1 MEFSFKKICIEA
13 PFPTTQCGHS
23 CQTVELTTFKD
34 HLYARVFS
42 FRNDSDWIMHI
53 SFDLL
58 ACTIDYRNELQKEIR
73 EKLNNQNIHLIT
85 SATHTH
91 YANSVRTPKYLDWLK
106 PVLVDGIASMVYE
119 EVGDV
124 TTSYQRIHCP
134 VVGKSRISGYETN
147 NEFLVLIR
155 FYANG
160 NNILNWVIN
169 NCHPT
174 ILQAMVPYFSAEYP
188 GYVLKKLE
196 ENHSGTNFTFAN
208 GAAGDISSRF
218 TRSGQDYEAM
228 CELGDKL
235 VNEVEKLLKE
245 EIAQKPLTLEY
256 KEEDMVYEFD
266 FSPIDTSRIRADLS
280 ERELETIK
288 IGQQMRAKYAES
300 EEKTFLGMP
309 LGKQVLSAWNLGS
322 LKLIFFPNE
331 IFSEYLNELDL
342 NNTYLVSY
350 SNGYG
355 PYVLPPHFE
364 YLTYEMFI
372 DTTSENTK
380 QMVKEKIRNF

>member
-1 MEFSFKKICIEA
+1 MEFSFKKINIEA

-23 CQTVELTTFKD
+23 CQTVELSTFKD
-34 HLYARVFS
+34 HLYARAFS
-42 FRNDSDWIMHI
+42 FRDDNNWIIHL
-53 SFDLL
+53 SLDLL
-58 ACTIDYRNELQKEIR
+58 ACTIDYRNELQDAIR
-73 EKLNNQNIHLIT
+73 ERLNNQNIHLIT

-91 YANSVRTPKYLDWLK
+91 YANSVRNPKYLEWLK
-106 PVLVDGIASMVYE
+106 PVLVDGVSSMVYE
-119 EVGDV
+119 EVGEV
-124 TTSYQRIHCP
+124 TTTYQRVHCA

-155 FYANG
+155 FYAN
-160 NNILNWVIN
+160 NKNILNWIIN

-196 ENHSGTNFTFAN
+196 EKYPNTNFTIGN

-235 VNEVEKLLKE
+235 VVEVDKLLKE
-245 EIAQKPLTLEY
+245 EATQKQLTFEY

-266 FSPIDTSRIRADLS
+266 FSPIDTSNIRADLS
-280 ERELETIK
+280 PRELETIE

-300 EEKTFLGMP
+300 EVKSFLGMP
-309 LGKQVLSAWNLGS
+309 LGKQILTSWNLGAV
-322 LKLIFFPNE
+322 KLIFFPNE

-342 NNTYLVSY
+342 DNTYLLSY

-355 PYVLPPHFE
+355 PYVLPADFE

-372 DTTSENTK
+372 DSTSKNTK
-380 QMVKEKIRNF
+380 LMIKEKIRNF